1 MPQRQSR
8 QSRQS
13 RQTRR
18 NRGGSFTLATLGKAA
33 SEILVPAALFYGL
46 KRRQQK
52 SLKKMY
58 RDRDR

>member
-13 RQTRR
+13 RHTRR
-18 NRGGSFTLATLGKAA
+18 NRGGSFSLATLGKVAA
-33 SEILVPAALFYGL
+33 DVLVPAAFFYGL
-46 KRRQQK
+46 KKKQQK

>member
-8 QSRQS
+8 QN

-18 NRGGSFTLATLGKAA
+18 NRGGSFTLAALGKAA
-33 SEILVPAALFYGL
+33 ADILVPATFFYGL
-46 KRRQQK
+46 KKRQQK

>member
-1 MPQRQSR
+1 MPQ
-8 QSRQS
+8 RQS

-18 NRGGSFTLATLGKAA
+18 NRGGSFTLAALGKAA
-33 SEILVPAALFYGL
+33 ADILIPATFFYGL
-46 KRRQQK
+46 KKKQQK

>member
-1 MPQRQSR
+1 MAKQSR

-18 NRGGSFTLATLGKAA
+18 NRGGSFAFGALGKAA
-33 SEILVPAALFYGL
+33 SDILVPATLFYGL